1 MQVLYALRTRSYP
14 IGESPGLD
22 WAPRLHASALNGHG
36 YEE

>member
-22 WAPRLHASALNGHG
+22 WAPWQHASALNGHG
-36 YEE
+36 YE